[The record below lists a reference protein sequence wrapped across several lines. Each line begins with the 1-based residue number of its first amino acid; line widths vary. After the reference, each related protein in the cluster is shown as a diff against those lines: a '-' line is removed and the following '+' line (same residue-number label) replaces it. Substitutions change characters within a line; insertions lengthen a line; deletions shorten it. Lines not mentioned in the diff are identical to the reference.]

1 MSANTNTRE
10 VNKLQEILASLVVFL
25 VALPLCMGIAIAS
38 GAPPVMGLVSG
49 IIGGIIVGLLAGSPL
64 QVSGPAA
71 GLAVI
76 VYDAIQTHGL
86 SKLWAVILLGGIIQ
100 IVAARLAV
108 GRWFRAVAPAVIY
121 AMLAGIGVL
130 IFASQFHV
138 MVDDKPASS
147 GITNLISIPEAV
159 WKGVTPVDG
168 TPHHFAAA
176 VGLIALLSLIAWA
189 QVQKRATGFLKVIP
203 APLVAVV
210 VATGF
215 AQFFAFPI
223 QYVTVPESMS
233 GLFSLPSSESLSA
246 LWDPAILGT
255 AAALAAIAS
264 AESLL
269 CAAAVDRLHDGE
281 PSNMDKELFAQGV
294 GNTVAGV
301 IGGLPITGVIVRST
315 ANVQAGGKTRWSAV
329 MHGVWLLG
337 LIALAPMVLQLIP
350 VSALAA
356 ILVYIGFKLV
366 DRKVI
371 KSLIARGR
379 AEITVYVVT
388 VVCIASFGLLKG
400 LVVGIAMTLLRLAW
414 DFSHLEVRS
423 KTNPDGSIEVDL
435 LGAGTFVSLPTL
447 TEALEKIPTNV
458 PVKLHL
464 DHLQYADHACIEFIG
479 EWERRRIDQG
489 GTLEIA
495 WDVLE
500 RRTRSPR
507 LRAVDAQPDPFGVY
521 PAVERRVPGEPHN
534 EVA

>member
-1 MSANTNTRE
+1 MKVNRVQE
-10 VNKLQEILASLVVFL
+10 VLASLVVFL

-49 IIGGIIVGLLAGSPL
+49 IIGGLIVGLLAGSPL

-86 SKLWAVILLGGIIQ
+86 EKLWAVVLLAGIVQ
-100 IVAARLAV
+100 IVAARMAV

-147 GITNLISIPEAV
+147 GITNLITIPQAI
-159 WKGVTPVDG
+159 WKGVTPIDG
-168 TPHHFAAA
+168 TPHHLAAA
-176 VGLIALLSLIAWA
+176 VGLLALVTLIAWS
-189 QVQKRATGFLKVIP
+189 QVQKRAKSFIKIIP
-203 APLVAVV
+203 APLIAVI

-215 AQFFAFPI
+215 AQFMQFDI
-223 QYVTVPESMS
+223 QYVSLPESIA
-233 GLFSLPSSESLSA
+233 GLFRLPTVDGLSA
-246 LWDPAILGT
+246 LWDPAVVGT
-255 AAALAAIAS
+255 AFAVAAIAS

-294 GNTVAGV
+294 GNSVSGI

-315 ANVQAGGKTRWSAV
+315 ANVQAGAKTRWSAV
-329 MHGVWLLG
+329 MHGIWLFG
-337 LIALAPMVLQLIP
+337 LIAFAPMVLQLIP

-356 ILVYIGFKLV
+356 ILVFIGFKLV
-366 DRKVI
+366 DRKII
-371 KSLIARGR
+371 KALIKRGR
-379 AEITVYVVT
+379 AEITVYVAT
-388 VVCIASFGLLKG
+388 VVSITAFGLLKG
-400 LVVGIAMTLLRLAW
+400 LIIGIAMTLLRLAW
-414 DFSHLEVRS
+414 EFSHLEVRTQ
-423 KTNPDGSIEVDL
+423 KNDDGSLEIDL
-435 LGAGTFVSLPTL
+435 LGAGTFMSLPTL
-447 TEALEKIPTNV
+447 TEALENIPNDV

-489 GTLEIA
+489 GTLKIA

-500 RRTRSPR
+500 HRTRSPR
-507 LRAVDAQPDPFGVY
+507 LRVVEAQPDPFR
-521 PAVERRVPGEPHN
+521 PAPVESPAPKNNYN
-534 EVA
+534 ETA